1 MEGHFVQ
8 EHAGDGIPIPIQGIP
23 NYFTDQHLVGVTAP
37 RNVVM
42 NQQKGGREA
51 GWGNNWYEHCNNE
64 CKVPKLRHDHNILRS
79 VSLTTVMAF
88 VHL

>member
-51 GWGNNWYEHCNNE
+51 G
-64 CKVPKLRHDHNILRS
+64 
-79 VSLTTVMAF
+79 
-88 VHL
+88 